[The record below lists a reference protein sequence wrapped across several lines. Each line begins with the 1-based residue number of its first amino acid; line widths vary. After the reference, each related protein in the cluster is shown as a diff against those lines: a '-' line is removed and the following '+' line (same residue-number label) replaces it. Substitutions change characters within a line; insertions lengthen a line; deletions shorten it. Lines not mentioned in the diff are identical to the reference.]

1 MHGVRH
7 VNPYLFKYLYP
18 CKLCL
23 STPCCT
29 ICLLQGE
36 FPLMVLH
43 MFVSSFC
50 LVMHI
55 LRGSLSLMVILLNW
69 YVVINTKKGE
79 IESASSPLI
88 CFGIYD
94 NITIYF

>member
-1 MHGVRH
+1 MFVAGGASPHGA
-7 VNPYLFKYLYP
+7 
-18 CKLCL
+18 
-23 STPCCT
+23 
-29 ICLLQGE
+29 
-36 FPLMVLH
+36 MH

-50 LVMHI
+50 LVMHM
-55 LRGSLSLMVILLNW
+55 LRGSLSLMVILLNC

>member
-1 MHGVRH
+1 MYLSLLHYIFAAGGVSPHGAVH
-7 VNPYLFKYLYP
+7 LLVP
-18 CKLCL
+18 C
-23 STPCCT
+23 
-29 ICLLQGE
+29 
-36 FPLMVLH
+36 
-43 MFVSSFC
+43 C
-50 LVMHI
+50 LVMHM
-55 LRGSLSLMVILLNW
+55 LRGSLSLMAILLNC